1 MPIRILLLLLLIS
14 AASDLRAQND
24 NAGYSKSTPQSGSQ
38 AVCPWLTQGSAVR
51 ALGGDVS
58 VTVNVA
64 NTGEGSC
71 RFLRQQAPMNSLEIL
86 VGKTSGAKC
95 PDNSTRLTGIG
106 NEAARCQLRESH
118 GEIMEMVSSRVREF
132 YFTVTLSIQGQKVAV
147 NSSDSSG
154 DALEQ
159 IAEQVAGNLY

>member
-1 MPIRILLLLLLIS
+1 MPIRILLFLLLIS
-14 AASDLRAQND
+14 AASDLHAQND
-24 NAGYSKSTPQSGSQ
+24 NAGYSKTAPQSGSQ
-38 AVCPWLTQGSAVR
+38 AVCPWLTQGSAAS

-71 RFLRQQAPMNSLEIL
+71 RFLRQQTPLRSLEIL
-86 VGKTSGAKC
+86 VSKTSGTKC
-95 PDNSTRLTGIG
+95 PDNSPRLTGIG
-106 NEAARCQLRESH
+106 NEAQRCRLRESH
-118 GEIMEMVSSRVREF
+118 GEMTEMVSSRVRELF
-132 YFTVTLSIQGQKVAV
+132 FTVTLSTQGQKVSV
-147 NSSDSSG
+147 NSSDRSG